1 MKIYYWTLA
10 IISLFFITGCFHKHQ
25 EISGGHSTA
34 KENKVLASDDVAIM
48 ASSLANDECEC
59 IYGKRPFYASFYKAE
74 LRGDTWHWGCL
85 DPAGVNGF
93 SAEVS
98 LGRDGTDSKVKI
110 YFSTDTLQ
118 PTPIMYPEN
127 RIDMVPAEN
136 NNVLIDKI
144 KILEK

>member
-1 MKIYYWTLA
+1 MKIHYWTLV
-10 IISLFFITGCFHKHQ
+10 IISFFLITGCFHKHQ
-25 EISGGHSTA
+25 EISGRHSTA

-48 ASSLANDECEC
+48 AAGLANDECER
-59 IYGKRPFYASFYKAE
+59 IYGKRPFYASLYKAE
-74 LRGDTWHWGCL
+74 LRGDTWHWGRL
-85 DPAGVNGF
+85 DLSGVNGF

-98 LGRDGTDSKVKI
+98 LGRDGTDPKVKI

-136 NNVLIDKI
+136 DNVLIDVII
-144 KILEK
+144 KK

>member
-1 MKIYYWTLA
+1 MKIHYWTLV
-10 IISLFFITGCFHKHQ
+10 IISLFLITGCFHKHQ

-34 KENKVLASDDVAIM
+34 KENKVLTSDDVAIM
-48 ASSLANDECEC
+48 ASGLANDECER
-59 IYGKRPFYASFYKAE
+59 IYGKRPFSAGIYSAE
-74 LRGDTWHWGCL
+74 LINTTWYWGRL
-85 DPAGVNGF
+85 DPSGVNGF

-98 LGRDGTDSKVKI
+98 LERDGTGPKVKI

-136 NNVLIDKI
+136 DNVLIDVVI
-144 KILEK
+144 KK